1 MKAVLQRVAYARVRV
16 DGAVVGEVGPGLL
29 VLLGVM
35 DGDGPGNLAELVD
48 RVAGYRVFPDEEG
61 RMNRSLLDRRA
72 AGEPAGVLVVS
83 QFTLA
88 ADGRK
93 GRRPSFDRAARP
105 ELAEP
110 LYEDFCAA
118 LRDLGLEVAQGRFG
132 AEMEVE
138 LLNHG
143 PATFLL
149 ER

>member
-16 DGAVVGEVGPGLL
+16 AGEVVGEVGPGLL

-35 DGDGPGNLAELVD
+35 DGDGESNLDELVD
-48 RVAGYRVFPDEEG
+48 RVAGYRIFPDDQG
-61 RMNRSLLDRRA
+61 RMNRSLLDRKA

-110 LYEDFCAA
+110 LYEGFCAA
-118 LRDLGLEVAQGRFG
+118 LRGLGLEVAQGRFG

>member
-16 DGAVVGEVGPGLL
+16 AGEVVGEVGPGLL

-35 DGDGPGNLAELVD
+35 EGDGESNLAELVD
-48 RVAGYRVFPDEEG
+48 RVAGYRIFPDEAG

-93 GRRPSFDRAARP
+93 GRRPSFDRAAKP

-110 LYEDFCAA
+110 LYEAFCTA

>member
-16 DGAVVGEVGPGLL
+16 AGEVVGEVGPGLL

-35 DGDGPGNLAELVD
+35 DGDGESNLAELVD
-48 RVAGYRVFPDEEG
+48 RVTGYRVFPDDEG

-88 ADGRK
+88 ADGPK
-93 GRRPSFDRAARP
+93 GIRPSFDRAARP
-105 ELAEP
+105 ELAVP
-110 LYEDFCAA
+110 LYEAFCAA
-118 LRDLGLEVAQGRFG
+118 LREQGLEVAQGRFG

>member
-16 DGAVVGEVGPGLL
+16 AGEVVGEVGPGLL

-35 DGDGPGNLAELVD
+35 DGDGESNLAELVE
-48 RVAGYRVFPDEEG
+48 RVAGYRIFPDDEG

-72 AGEPAGVLVVS
+72 VGEPAGVLVVS

-93 GRRPSFDRAARP
+93 GRRPSFDRAAKP
-105 ELAEP
+105 EQAEP
-110 LYEDFCAA
+110 LYEAFCAA
-118 LRDLGLEVAQGRFG
+118 LSEQGLEVAQGRFG

-138 LLNHG
+138 LLNQG